1 MRKTDR
7 HYVATIAGQKNAASA
22 MGTVRWQWK
31 DDDGKTHSFDIQDV
45 LYFPTSPVNILSV
58 TGFADQLNDDEG
70 TGIDTKRSTSRFY
83 WQNDRFHRT
92 IAHSASNLPELRV
105 NEGFSA
111 AGLFSK
117 AFSFKVNLAKK
128 FCHCHASNLI
138 PGDGDDSHK
147 IDVDSDLF
155 HVGET
160 LLYTN
165 AGHTTY
171 VKVEKILLDD
181 DCVLRFKCKTISGDE
196 IITTKESLRAPDS
209 PDIGWI
215 PSNIP
220 EKRQAATELD
230 ANDFDKL
237 SNPVQLSPMQEEFLA
252 LHERLWHLPFSVM
265 FRMVKLG
272 FLPKKFKKLGNKAP
286 PCVSCLFGQAH
297 KRPWRYKRTKNGEVS
312 TLRGLS
318 STWLGTTREGYNDL
332 STHLGSYRICL
343 LCDWVH
349 SCWSDDGSIW

>member
-1 MRKTDR
+1 M
-7 HYVATIAGQKNAASA
+7 
-22 MGTVRWQWK
+22 
-31 DDDGKTHSFDIQDV
+31 
-45 LYFPTSPVNILSV
+45 
-58 TGFADQLNDDEG
+58 
-70 TGIDTKRSTSRFY
+70 
-83 WQNDRFHRT
+83 
-92 IAHSASNLPELRV
+92 
-105 NEGFSA
+105 
-111 AGLFSK
+111 
-117 AFSFKVNLAKK
+117 
-128 FCHCHASNLI
+128 
-138 PGDGDDSHK
+138 
-147 IDVDSDLF
+147 
-155 HVGET
+155 
-160 LLYTN
+160 
-165 AGHTTY
+165 
-171 VKVEKILLDD
+171 KVEKILLDD

-297 KRPWRYKRTKNGEVS
+297 KRPWRYKRTKNGKAS
-312 TLRGLS
+312 TLRGEKPTEPGQTVGVDQLIS
-318 STWLGTTREGYNDL
+318 AQPGL
-332 STHLGSYRICL
+332 
-343 LCDWVH
+343 VP
-349 SCWSDDGSIW
+349 